1 MLTGFVIP
9 LLRSKLSVE
18 NGRLTENQ
26 TYLLKLAIDTAV
38 AAAEQI
44 YNSDEGQKKK
54 AYVISLLEKQGYTA
68 NTSEIDAAI
77 EAAVL
82 KLHNTLHHVD

>member
-1 MLTGFVIP
+1 
-9 LLRSKLSVE
+9 
-18 NGRLTENQ
+18 
-26 TYLLKLAIDTAV
+26 V

>member
-18 NGRLTENQ
+18 NGKLTENQ
-26 TYLLKLAIDTAV
+26 AYLLSLAIDTAV
-38 AAAEQI
+38 TAAEQI
-44 YNSDEGQKKK
+44 YNSDEGAKKK
-54 AYVISLLEKQGYTA
+54 AYVIGLLEQQGYSA
-68 NTSEIDAAI
+68 NTSAIDAAI

-82 KLHNTLHHVD
+82 KLHNELRNS